1 MMHVTLGP
9 AQVHDPITVFPL
21 LSAER
26 AEPPY
31 DLLADALAAGTVRIG
46 EVGQG
51 MVPAL
56 KAINSGGRDVLVLDG
71 EQLIGARQN
80 RMTNRSILL
89 PALATTEIPVS
100 CMEQGRWRFESDA
113 MAPAPQHSPAKV
125 RRRARETEV
134 RHATA
139 GGSFSIEELQGVQGE
154 VWEEIADLM
163 VNVGGDSAT
172 GALDRAYAVNAGRLA
187 SLERAFLAV
196 PRQVG
201 LLVFVGGAVIGLDVV
216 GGRALYGRLHA
227 RLLRGYLM
235 DALDRAAGAAE
246 GTPPAAPET
255 GAAERYLEL
264 VREARRHEAQTVG
277 KGSYRVL
284 SGAVVGGELA
294 DGGRL
299 AHLSAFPVEERRG
312 GSEADPRGAAGPVAP
327 PSWRRTYGRPE

>member
-9 AQVHDPITVFPL
+9 AQVHDSITVFPL
-21 LSAER
+21 LSAAA

-31 DLLADALAAGTVRIG
+31 EVLADVLAAGRVRIG

-51 MVPAL
+51 TVPAL
-56 KAINSGGRDVLVLDG
+56 EAVNSGARDVLVLDG

-100 CMEQGRWRFESDA
+100 CMEQGRWHFKSDA

-134 RHATA
+134 RHAEA
-139 GGSFSIEELQGVQGE
+139 GGTASHEVLREAQGE
-154 VWEEIADLM
+154 VWEGVEELVAS
-163 VNVGGDSAT
+163 VGGDSPT
-172 GALDRAYAVNAGRLA
+172 GALDRAYAANAERLA
-187 SLERAFLAV
+187 SLERAFPAV

-201 LLVFVGGAVIGLDVV
+201 LLVLVGGAVIGLDVV

-235 DALDRAAGAAE
+235 DALDRA
-246 GTPPAAPET
+246 
-255 GAAERYLEL
+255 
-264 VREARRHEAQTVG
+264 
-277 KGSYRVL
+277 
-284 SGAVVGGELA
+284 
-294 DGGRL
+294 
-299 AHLSAFPVEERRG
+299 
-312 GSEADPRGAAGPVAP
+312 
-327 PSWRRTYGRPE
+327 